1 MLVEEHP
8 GKGSQKERYLSWA
21 LRDRLDFAKWGKIIS
36 GGRNNM
42 HQDLKKKKKNV
53 LCAQERLGSQELKGK
68 EEPDTAGL
76 KSLGKEIELFSGV
89 SQKSLRKAFRKGRK
103 QLVCLC

>member
-1 MLVEEHP
+1 MLSGEKSFQVEETTCI
-8 GKGSQKERYLSWA
+8 
-21 LRDRLDFAKWGKIIS
+21 KI
-36 GGRNNM
+36 
-42 HQDLKKKKKNV
+42 KKKKKNV

>member
-1 MLVEEHP
+1 M
-8 GKGSQKERYLSWA
+8 GKNHFRWKKQRASR
-21 LRDRLDFAKWGKIIS
+21 F
-36 GGRNNM
+36 
-42 HQDLKKKKKNV
+42 KKKKKNV

-76 KSLGKEIELFSGV
+76 KSLCKEIELFSGV